1 MRARWLLYAAAGALL
16 LALVAALAG
25 MSVPLVIAL
34 AHGRAFVDPIG
45 A

>member
-16 LALVAALAG
+16 MALVATFCGMTAPDILAL
-25 MSVPLVIAL
+25 
-34 AHGRAFVDPIG
+34 IG